1 MKRRSWLT
9 WLFGGGSLLAQEK
22 FQTLCKV
29 NGQPSFCDIKNNQ
42 CPVCGTMSPPTGKRF
57 NIPVMSSCEKFD
69 NRSGECSPPV
79 MIFGYGILERCRN
92 CNTAF
97 WKDTP
102 MSVVNEGAK

>member
-9 WLFGGGSLLAQEK
+9 WLFGGGSLLAQSS
-22 FQTLCKV
+22 LSPIV
-29 NGQPSFCDIKNNQ
+29 NMEVHKPKNNE
-42 CPVCGTMSPPTGKRF
+42 CPLCHTMAEPSGKRF

-69 NRSGECSPPV
+69 HISGECGPPV
-79 MIFGYGILERCRN
+79 MIWGYGILERCRT

-102 MSVVNEGAK
+102 MSVINEGAK